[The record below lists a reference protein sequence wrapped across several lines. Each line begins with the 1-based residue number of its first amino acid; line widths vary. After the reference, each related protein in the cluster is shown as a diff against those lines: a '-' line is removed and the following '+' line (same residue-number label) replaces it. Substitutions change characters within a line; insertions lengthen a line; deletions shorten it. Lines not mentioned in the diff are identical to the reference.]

1 MNSEQH
7 TTAKVWLI
15 TGASRGM
22 GHAIMEAALAAG
34 HCVAAVSRSGEI
46 TTHIED
52 GAAQLLPYALDV
64 TNTEQAVFDRDGR
77 SGREAL
83 RTHRRI
89 GKQRRSRTIHL
100 LRGVGRA
107 ADS

>member
-34 HCVAAVSRSGEI
+34 HCVAAS
-46 TTHIED
+46 
-52 GAAQLLPYALDV
+52 AA
-64 TNTEQAVFDRDGR
+64 E
-77 SGREAL
+77 
-83 RTHRRI
+83 
-89 GKQRRSRTIHL
+89 K
-100 LRGVGRA
+100 
-107 ADS
+107 

>member
-34 HCVAAVSRSGEI
+34 QRVAAVSRRGEI
-46 TTHIED
+46 KTHIEA
-52 GAAQLLPYALDV
+52 GAAQLQTKA
-64 TNTEQAVFDRDGR
+64 
-77 SGREAL
+77 
-83 RTHRRI
+83 
-89 GKQRRSRTIHL
+89 
-100 LRGVGRA
+100 
-107 ADS
+107 

>member
-1 MNSEQH
+1 
-7 TTAKVWLI
+7 
-15 TGASRGM
+15 M

-64 TNTEQAVFDRDGR
+64 TNTEQAVFDRMAEAVVKHFGR
-77 SGREAL
+77 IDVLVNNAGHGQFTYFEES
-83 RTHRRI
+83 
-89 GKQRRSRTIHL
+89 
-100 LRGVGRA
+100 GRA